1 MMTASDHAF
10 QKSLGSAFQEY
21 CPQAAGSSSSGLAG
35 HRSPAGGALAGY
47 MKQDSPPESKF
58 WPTDSNTSAVTLMPI
73 GEISEGY
80 PPPPKRARHSPAS
93 ESKRRTQGL
102 TTPVSR
108 KYRRKSQ
115 NVTPSSTKGFDSPNS
130 QMTNSIEKTPKE
142 RKPPIRR
149 TPKSAKG
156 DKDGK
161 C

>member
-21 CPQAAGSSSSGLAG
+21 CPQAAGSSSSGMAG

-47 MKQDSPPESKF
+47 MKQDSPPESQF
-58 WPTDSNTSAVTLMPI
+58 WPTDNGSAVTLMPI

-80 PPPPKRARHSPAS
+80 PPPKRTRLSPTF
-93 ESKRRTQGL
+93 ESKRRAQGL

-130 QMTNSIEKTPKE
+130 QITNSMEKTPKE
-142 RKPPIRR
+142 RKPPVRR